1 VFIKGTFQGL
11 NASTPMGGHEQPSS
25 ILGESLLWKK
35 AQKNEKKNITSD
47 VIKSIIPHRSP
58 ISTISV

>member
-1 VFIKGTFQGL
+1 
-11 NASTPMGGHEQPSS
+11 ME
-25 ILGESLLWKK
+25 K

-58 ISTISV
+58 MSNVIKHPYHLVEISPWPLYASISAMGLTSGIVA